1 MKFTSQMANRN
12 FEYVKCK
19 RQKGMDLK
27 KKTKPLASQCNS
39 VVKINHIMDINMSGY
54 DREMQDNT
62 LMR

>member
-1 MKFTSQMANRN
+1 MKSTSQMANKN

-27 KKTKPLASQCNS
+27 KKTTLASQCNS
-39 VVKINHIMDINMSGY
+39 VVKINHIMDVNMSGC
-54 DREMQDNT
+54 DREMQDNK